1 MFKTSSYGKTDG
13 KTNCPQS
20 LKVQVR
26 LIYMVAFYIQYL
38 NEHCI
43 LHKFTELESMTQF
56 KGSLFLMC
64 IVKPL
69 FLRKIINQVIKY

>member
-1 MFKTSSYGKTDG
+1 MFNTSSYGKTDG

-56 KGSLFLMC
+56 
-64 IVKPL
+64 
-69 FLRKIINQVIKY
+69 